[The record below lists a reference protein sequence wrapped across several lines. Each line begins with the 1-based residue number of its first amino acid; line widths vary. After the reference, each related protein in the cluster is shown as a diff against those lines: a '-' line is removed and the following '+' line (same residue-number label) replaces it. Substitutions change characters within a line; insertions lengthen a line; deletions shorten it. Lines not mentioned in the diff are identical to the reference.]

1 MNSLPVVFLVD
12 DDAAV
17 RDSLSLLIKTA
28 GLSVV
33 AYASAEDFL
42 LGYNPDQAGCLVL
55 DLSMPGMSGTEL
67 QAELA
72 KRNLCL
78 PIIFLTAHG
87 DIPTTV
93 RAIQAGAVD
102 FLTKPV
108 QAQVLLER
116 IQAASMSDVLRR
128 ERMHIGIDN
137 GLTKL
142 TPREMEIAVL
152 LVAGETNKEIARS
165 LGISPRTVENH
176 RARVME
182 KTQVCNLIELARL
195 IEHQNNP
202 L

>member
-1 MNSLPVVFLVD
+1 MNALPIVYLVD

-17 RDSLSLLIKTA
+17 RDSLTLLIKTA
-28 GLSVV
+28 GLNV
-33 AYASAEDFL
+33 AAYSGAEEFL
-42 LGYNPDQAGCLVL
+42 AAYRPDRAACLVL

-72 KRNLCL
+72 RRNLCL
-78 PIIFLTAHG
+78 PIIFLSAHG

-108 QAQVLLER
+108 QAQLLLEI
-116 IQAASMSDVLRR
+116 IQAAIIQDVRRR
-128 ERMHIGIDN
+128 ERSPSSAEDS
-137 GLTKL
+137 LSKL
-142 TPREMEIAVL
+142 TPREQEIAIL
-152 LVAGETNKEIARS
+152 LISGSTNKEIARH

-182 KTQVCNLIELARL
+182 KTHAGNLIELARL
-195 IEHQNNP
+195 IETQN
-202 L
+202 LA